1 MRKLLWISA
10 LSLTAMV
17 CLTACDDSTSAK
29 GDDGKENAEGK
40 SGDGKSLLPDVSGE
54 GCNFKKEDKVWG
66 YTVNSKVQGVESTT
80 GVYFIYNEK
89 GSTDSVV
96 NVSTGK
102 DVTMACSYLG
112 GRQIDEGS
120 DDESAKVTT
129 YTECKNGAMYISDV
143 TQYKFEDRSRD
154 EAFADVMEHC
164 QSVNNYDKDKVQE
177 ALDEAAEKAKEA
189 ANKGGKDDDEEEEEE
204 DDNGGAID
212 DDDDDNNGAIEG
224 NDDGQ
229 ITCDFNKSD
238 DEWTIR
244 AEGAGEMVVKWNTGK
259 AVSYTKSDAGSAEYC
274 QTMLAI
280 LTTDIE
286 GNSTASCD
294 GSYLLREDPDTF
306 ANFSRDQL
314 YDMYCGS

>member
-10 LSLTAMV
+10 MSLTAMV
-17 CLTACDDSTSAK
+17 CLTACDDSSSAK
-29 GDDGKENAEGK
+29 GDDEKENAEGK
-40 SGDGKSLLPDVSGE
+40 SGDEKSLLPDISGE

-66 YTVNSKVQGVESTT
+66 YTVNSKIQGIESTT
-80 GVYFIYNEK
+80 GVYFVYNEK
-89 GSTDSVV
+89 GSKDSVV

-102 DVTMACSYLG
+102 EVTMACSYLG

-164 QSVNNYDKDKVQE
+164 QSVNNYDKDEVQD

-189 ANKGGKDDDEEEEEE
+189 ANKGSKDDDEEE

-212 DDDDDNNGAIEG
+212 DDDDDGDDNGTIEG
-224 NDDGQ
+224 DDDGEN
-229 ITCDFNKSD
+229 TCSFNKSD

-244 AEGAGEMVVKWNTGK
+244 DDATGK
-259 AVSYTKSDAGSAEYC
+259 AVIKWNSGKAVAITKSNMGSAESC
-274 QTMLAI
+274 QGMLEFLA
-280 LTTDIE
+280 TDTE
-286 GNSTASCD
+286 GNSTSSCD
-294 GSYLLREDPDTF
+294 GAYLLVENPDQYEY
-306 ANFSRDQL
+306 FSRDQL
-314 YDMYCGS
+314 YDMLCNQ

>member
-29 GDDGKENAEGK
+29 GDDEKENAEGK
-40 SGDGKSLLPDVSGE
+40 SGDEKSLLPDISGE

-66 YTVNSKVQGVESTT
+66 YTVNSKIQGVESTT
-80 GVYFIYNEK
+80 GVYFVYNEK

-96 NVSTGK
+96 NVSTGS
-102 DVTMACSYLG
+102 DVTMACKYLG

-129 YTECKNGAMYISDV
+129 YTECKNGAMYVSDV
-143 TQYKFEDRSRD
+143 TAYKYESRSRD
-154 EAFADVMEHC
+154 EAFEEVMEHC
-164 QSVNNYDKDKVQE
+164 QSVNNYDKDKLQE
-177 ALDEAAEKAKEA
+177 TIDEAGKKAKEA

-204 DDNGGAID
+204 DDNGGAIE
-212 DDDDDNNGAIEG
+212 DDDDDNNGTVEG

-244 AEGAGEMVVKWNTGK
+244 AEGAGDMIVKWNSGK
-259 AVSYTKSDAGSAEYC
+259 AVSYTKTDMEDAATC
-274 QTMLAI
+274 QMMLGYI
-280 LTTDIE
+280 DKDTE
-286 GNSTASCD
+286 SNSTSSCD
-294 GSYLLREDPDTF
+294 GKYLVIEDPDTF
-306 ANFSRDQL
+306 ADFSRDQL

>member
-17 CLTACDDSTSAK
+17 CLTACDDSSSAK
-29 GDDGKENAEGK
+29 GDDEKENAEG
-40 SGDGKSLLPDVSGE
+40 GKSLLPDISGE

-66 YTVNSKVQGVESTT
+66 YVVNSKIQGVESTT
-80 GVYFIYNEK
+80 GVYFVYNEK

-96 NVSTGK
+96 NVSTGS
-102 DVTMACSYLG
+102 DVTMACKYLG
-112 GRQIDEGS
+112 ERQIDEGS

-129 YTECKNGAMYISDV
+129 YTECKNGAMYISNV

-154 EAFADVMEHC
+154 EAFEDVMEHC
-164 QSVNNYDKDKVQE
+164 QSVNNYDKEDVQN

-189 ANKGGKDDDEEEEEE
+189 ADKNKGDKDDDEEE

-212 DDDDDNNGAIEG
+212 DDDDDDNGAIEG

-259 AVSYTKSDAGSAEYC
+259 AVSFTKTDMEDAATC
-274 QTMLAI
+274 QMMLGYI
-280 LTTDIE
+280 DKDTE
-286 GNSTASCD
+286 SNSTSSCD
-294 GSYLLREDPDTF
+294 GKYLVIEDPDTF
-306 ANFSRDQL
+306 ADFSRDQL
-314 YDMYCGS
+314 YDLYCGS